1 MNTKNGSSDWKK
13 RTENV
18 LSQLEKQA
26 ASAQLWDLAA
36 TLCCAINA
44 LKRTQ
49 GGDLCPLCK
58 SELRY
63 CPQGC
68 YCSSDTC
75 RYAC

>member
-49 GGDLCPLCK
+49 G
-58 SELRY
+58 
-63 CPQGC
+63 
-68 YCSSDTC
+68 
-75 RYAC
+75 